1 MHSAAPTFFSAIRL
15 RRTLLGLLLGWLF
28 AVQTITGGLVLA
40 RQLPAQVAAALIG
53 TSLCQ
58 PGDSGLPVN
67 DSHPHQDCQLCP
79 HSGAGTAAIAPSAAG
94 FVDAARIAHT
104 ALQPPQPAGIA
115 NGRPDI
121 RSAPPRGP
129 PPAA

>member
-1 MHSAAPTFFSAIRL
+1 MHRAAPTFFFAIRL

-40 RQLPAQVAAALIG
+40 RQLPNQFAAALIG

-79 HSGAGTAAIAPSAAG
+79 HVGAGTAAIAPPAAG
-94 FVDAARIAHT
+94 FAGAARIGHT
-104 ALQPPQPAGIA
+104 ALKSPQPAGIS
-115 NGRPDI
+115 NGRPDV

-129 PPAA
+129 PRAA